1 MTVDIYRGNTVLG
14 LHMDGTNT
22 STTVTD
28 ICGHAMTAFG
38 NAQISTAQSK
48 FGGASCLF
56 DGTGDYVSTPDS
68 VDWAFGSGDFTVE
81 AWVRPANFSAAMDI
95 MVQRNS
101 AVITDFWGFRIAV
114 TTGALQFYAYVAS
127 TPIISR
133 TTTAT
138 LTAAAWSHV
147 AAVRSSGA
155 TYLYI
160 NGSPAAATGADSS
173 TALADTA
180 ALLYIGCGNEAAAN
194 PFNGYID
201 DVRITKG
208 VARYTGSFTPP
219 TAAFGDELPSPIIQ
233 LTAPTPT
240 LKMYGGGFASLV
252 PPTPALTIFAGGG
265 GLAISAPM
273 QTIYSTGH
281 SSEGENALIFAP
293 PTPLLVSYGG
303 SNAELTAPTPTLS
316 ATATVV
322 ALANTTIVA
331 PAGRIAA
338 TATVSEMVGISITSP
353 MARLIGYSGA
363 VCSITLTGAP
373 TIQATGTMGGVAQIA
388 ITAPLFQLESTATAQ
403 NHGSLLITAPMGKM
417 VTGAQAYIIAPMATL
432 TAIGTATVTATYEA
446 YALNLNHAP
455 GRPGESIVDEVTR
468 YTNFPFTHVVRY
480 KNSYYGVSSGALYL
494 LEGTT
499 DSSTPVAYA
508 VETAK
513 TDFGT
518 PDKKTLI
525 STYFGGRIGA
535 AETVKLIVGET
546 GSQSYNYTTPRG
558 PLAQNY
564 RQKFG
569 RGIKTRYY
577 ALGVEGSDVFE
588 LDALDFEINKLTRRI

>member
-68 VDWAFGSGDFTVE
+68 VDWAFGSGDFTIE

-95 MVQRNS
+95 MAQRNS
-101 AVITDFWGFRIAV
+101 AVLTDLWGFRIAG
-114 TTGALQFYAYVAS
+114 TTGALQFYANAAS
-127 TPIISR
+127 TSIISR

-173 TALADTA
+173 IALADTA
-180 ALLYIGCGNEAAAN
+180 ALLYIGCGHEAAVN

-233 LTAPTPT
+233 LTAPTPA
-240 LKMYGGGFASLV
+240 LKMYGGGFVSMA

-322 ALANTTIVA
+322 ALANTTIDA

-417 VTGAQAYIIAPMATL
+417 VTGAQAYIIAPMSTL

-446 YALNLNHAP
+446 YATNLSHSNPEAN
-455 GRPGESIVDEVTR
+455 DEVTH
-468 YTNFPFTHVVRY
+468 YTNFPFTHIVRY
-480 KNSYYGVSSGALYL
+480 KNSYYGANSTGLYL

-499 DSSTPVAYA
+499 DN
-508 VETAK
+508 
-513 TDFGT
+513 GT
-518 PDKKTLI
+518 PIGWAFKTGMSDFDKPNLKTV
-525 STYFGGRIGA
+525 TYAYFGGRLGPA
-535 AETVKLIVGET
+535 ATVSIYPSEPT
-546 GSQSYNYTTPRG
+546 GTSYSYITPLG
-558 PLAQNY
+558 QTAQNY
-564 RQKFG
+564 RKQFG
-569 RGIKTRYY
+569 RGLKARYF
-577 ALGVEGSDVFE
+577 AIGASGSDALE
-588 LDALDFEINKLTRRI
+588 LDSIDLTVATLTRRI